1 MKLLLMASPAAAL
14 VGYGIRLYTPVCA
27 AACREA
33 IAPAPLACSRATT
46 TPQCRAFDAAFLTTL
61 AWCMRSTCAAEPWV
75 LEKYWAEKT
84 TGDGTVPM
92 WTYQQT
98 LARIEAPTRT
108 LPAHGVLGFTALVDM
123 DVWAATRDTLVAFER
138 AETLNSRY
146 GIILLVAATAV
157 PVLLTIANR
166 LPFCTALI
174 ARLRPLVYLAL
185 AGRYHVRPLPYHAGN
200 APTTGQALYV
210 GALAVLT
217 ATLTALGYA
226 TTPGSTFYASP
237 WQETV
242 ASVGGRTGVLALAL
256 APLVIL
262 LSGRNSFLLWATDW
276 PHSTFVLLHRWAAR
290 LFGLQV
296 VLHSALELV
305 LYADM
310 AMLDAQTEA
319 FWVWGCIA
327 TAATCLMLVLSV
339 LAVRRLSYEV
349 FLGLHVV
356 LAVAVLV
363 GSWYHVELRFRRQY
377 GYEMWLYAAC
387 AVWAS
392 ERLLRLL
399 RVAKNGVR
407 TAEVTPVAA
416 DVVRVDIPGITWAG
430 PGMHVYV
437 YFPTLHLRPWENHPF
452 SVVPTSLLRGW
463 QDGKS
468 GSSRAPPGDMSGITL
483 YVRRSGG
490 ATRHLAAGSLTTLLD
505 GPYRNHAA
513 LPECDRLVLV
523 AGGIGITG
531 VLALSHPNAK
541 LYWALREDAVGLARD
556 LQGALAGVDKEVRVG
571 RLDVAA
577 ILEHEAGWKRVGV
590 VVCGPAGLCDDVRAL
605 VAKRGWELQVEAYS
619 W

>member
-1 MKLLLMASPAAAL
+1 MKLLLLASPAAAL
-14 VGYGIRLYTPVCA
+14 VGYGIRLYAPVCA

-33 IAPAPLACSRATT
+33 IAPALLACSRVTT
-46 TPQCRAFDAAFLTTL
+46 TPQCRASDASFLTTL
-61 AWCMRSTCAAEPWV
+61 AWCIRSTCAAEPWE
-75 LEKYWAEKT
+75 LEKYWAEKA
-84 TGDGTVPM
+84 TGGAVPI
-92 WTYQQT
+92 WTYQQA
-98 LARIEAPTRT
+98 LGRIEAPTRT
-108 LPAHGVLGFTALVDM
+108 FSGNGVLGFTALVDM
-123 DVWAATRDTLVAFER
+123 DVWTATRDTLVAFER
-138 AETLNSRY
+138 AETLNSRF

-157 PVLLTIANR
+157 PVLLTVANR
-166 LPFCTALI
+166 LPFCTGLI
-174 ARLRPLVYLAL
+174 ARLRPLVDPAL
-185 AGRYHVRPLPYHAGN
+185 IGRYHVRPLPHYAGN

-217 ATLTALGYA
+217 AALTALGYT

-242 ASVGGRTGVLALAL
+242 ASVGARTGVLALAL

-296 VLHSALELV
+296 VLHSALELA

-310 AMLDAQTEA
+310 AMLDTQREA
-319 FWVWGCIA
+319 FWVWGCVA
-327 TAATCLMLVLSV
+327 TVAACLMLVLSV

-363 GSWYHVELRFRRQY
+363 GSWYHVELRFQRQY

-407 TAEVTPVAA
+407 TAEVTPVTA
-416 DVVRVDIPGITWAG
+416 DVMRVDIPGITWAG

-437 YFPTLHLRPWENHPF
+437 YFPTLHFRPWENHPF
-452 SVVPTSLLRGW
+452 SVVPTSLLGE
-463 QDGKS
+463 QDGKLS
-468 GSSRAPPGDMSGITL
+468 ADTSGITL
-483 YVRRSGG
+483 YVRRSSGMSRRLRAG
-490 ATRHLAAGSLTTLLD
+490 ALTTLLD
-505 GPYRNHAA
+505 GPYRNHAT
-513 LPECDRLVLV
+513 LLECDRLVLI

-556 LQGALAGVDKEVRVG
+556 LQGALAGMDKEVG

-577 ILEHEAGWKRVGV
+577 ILDREAGWKRVGV

-605 VAKRGWELQVEAYS
+605 VAERGWGLQVEAYS